1 MFWLFSAGG
10 VVMVPVAVVGLL
22 AVAVGVRHASGPE
35 RAWAAAG
42 STLRFATL
50 ALAAA
55 GFAID
60 VAATE
65 SFVANAE
72 VFSSAILVQGM
83 AESLSPVIL
92 GGLLAALGALFAAVG
107 DLRTSGAR

>member
-1 MFWLFSAGG
+1 MFWLFTAGG

-22 AVAVGVRHASGPE
+22 AVAVGIRHASGPGL
-35 RAWAAAG
+35 AWSTSG

-55 GFAID
+55 GFALD
-60 VAATE
+60 FSAVAT
-65 SFVANAE
+65 FVANEEA
-72 VFSSAILVQGM
+72 FSPLILAQGFSE
-83 AESLSPVIL
+83 ALSPVIL
-92 GGLLAALGALFAAVG
+92 GGGLAALGALFAAVG